1 MSRKTNFLLFTTSFI
16 GGIAAGF
23 LLSPRKGTEN
33 RAWLSKNAA
42 EVGRWAKIK
51 HYLAK
56 RKGISELDRLGKSIQ
71 RGIHQN
77 VPDLYEATETIPLS
91 EKDVIG
97 ED

>member
-16 GGIAAGF
+16 GGLTAGF
-23 LLSPRKGTEN
+23 LLSPKKGNEN
-33 RAWLSKNAA
+33 RAWLSETAI
-42 EVGRWAKIK
+42 EIGRWVKLN

-56 RKGISELDRLGKSIQ
+56 RKGNTELNKLRKNIQ

-91 EKDVIG
+91 EKDVIR
-97 ED
+97 E